1 MAMDACLSGW
11 LHCAHCLRSP
21 SAPTLNVLLRDS
33 RNLQP
38 VDTGAH
44 SHTRCGAAETL
55 FGTFTGD
62 YLCWPP
68 LRPLSSAASGVR
80 LTLSA
85 MIHHHLTTQRYRV
98 DATPSS
104 PPQPLPR
111 PVARRP
117 RITLSGVISVRAG
130 RY

>member
-85 MIHHHLTTQRYRV
+85 MIHHHQSEGRGEKGVGPPGTTL
-98 DATPSS
+98 D
-104 PPQPLPR
+104 LPR
-111 PVARRP
+111 VV
-117 RITLSGVISVRAG
+117 TCLDVS
-130 RY
+130 